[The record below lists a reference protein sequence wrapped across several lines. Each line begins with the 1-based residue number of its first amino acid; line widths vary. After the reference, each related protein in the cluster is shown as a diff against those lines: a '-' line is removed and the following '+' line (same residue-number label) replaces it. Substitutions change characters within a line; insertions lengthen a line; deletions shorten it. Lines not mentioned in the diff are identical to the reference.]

1 MDIHLSAS
9 SSSMSHSDGDVS
21 DEAGPPVT
29 NGKEQRS
36 LWLHRW
42 MWLVFDA
49 AIWFAAIYGAT
60 WLRYDFVDPAVLGSA
75 TLTFAAAATVTY
87 LVVGVVI
94 GPYAVEHRRGSFE
107 ETANLSG
114 TVLATASAL
123 LVWAFVANP
132 LIVPRS
138 VPVVA
143 GALALVSMF

>member
-1 MDIHLSAS
+1 MCIRDRVILMDIHLSAS

-60 WLRYDFVDPAVLGSA
+60 WLRYDFLDPAMLGGA
-75 TLTFAAAATVTY
+75 TLTFAAAAAVTY
-87 LVVGVVI
+87 LVVGVLI
-94 GPYAVEHRRGSFE
+94 GPYAVSYTHLTLPTNR
-107 ETANLSG
+107 
-114 TVLATASAL
+114 
-123 LVWAFVANP
+123 
-132 LIVPRS
+132 
-138 VPVVA
+138 
-143 GALALVSMF
+143 